1 MKYASHFT
9 GQGKV
14 KVEKPIK
21 SFCRVQIHEHL
32 RYSFLKLREMKMQ
45 RIPQNFIS
53 QIFIGMADDIPHP
66 GNLSPWHLRIPGTQ
80 FVRQAFG

>member
-1 MKYASHFT
+1 
-9 GQGKV
+9 
-14 KVEKPIK
+14 
-21 SFCRVQIHEHL
+21 
-32 RYSFLKLREMKMQ
+32 LREMKMQ